1 MLNFVNIPVH
11 ISAIWLKSN
20 LYLRYCIEDLITTHH
35 WSGLTELC
43 MNFVVAYC
51 VMISTN
57 QIAYFKRL
65 LRSKGQ
71 SFQNTFRGIKDN
83 VDGSI

>member
-1 MLNFVNIPVH
+1 
-11 ISAIWLKSN
+11 
-20 LYLRYCIEDLITTHH
+20 
-35 WSGLTELC
+35 

-71 SFQNTFRGIKDN
+71 SFQNTFRGIKDK
-83 VDGSI
+83 VDGSIKLALNTISNAEISDPLCK